1 MNICFIISN
10 QNRCRQ
16 YRDNLKEKEL
26 NQMSELDQLE
36 MENARLA
43 QKEKNMRETLERV
56 KKVYLDL
63 IVKGRVKFA

>member
-1 MNICFIISN
+1 M
-10 QNRCRQ
+10 
-16 YRDNLKEKEL
+16 KEKEL
-26 NQMSELDQLE
+26 SQMSELEKLE